1 MSLRKPSAEDLTG
14 ISEQHGIKLSA
25 EEVRD
30 YRDLMASTI
39 ESYERLDEMADP
51 KLPVTR
57 RRTPGHRPTQEEDPL
72 NAWYQ
77 KCSIEGGG
85 SGLLSGK
92 RVGIKDNVCVAGV
105 QMTNGS
111 SVMRG
116 YVPDVD
122 ATIVTRI
129 LEAGGEIVGKTAC
142 ESFCFSGGSHTSEPM
157 PVHNPH
163 NPRYS
168 AGGSSSGSGAAV
180 VAGDCDVAI
189 GGDQGGSIRMPA
201 SWCGCYGLKPTHGLV
216 PYTGIFPIEPTL
228 DHTGPMA
235 RTVEDVALTLQV
247 LAGPDGLDPR
257 QKGVDASDYGEA
269 LTGEIDGMRIGV
281 VTEGFGREGS
291 EQDVDGIVREAA
303 EAFGGM
309 GAAVEEVSI
318 PMHLD
323 GVHVW
328 NGIALEGTLATM
340 VKGEGMGTGWKGYY
354 NTGLVEFYARARE
367 ARANDFPATL
377 KMVILLAEYAARN
390 YPGRYYAKAQNLARE
405 LKAAYDRALA
415 DFDLLLMPTTPIK
428 AQPLPEKDASVK
440 EYVQSGLGAMLLNT
454 CPFDVTGHPAISVP
468 CGFSD
473 GLPVGAMLIGKDY
486 DEKTVLR
493 AAHAFEQGIGED
505 RRAKGEGAFV
515 ATG

>member
-1 MSLRKPSAEDLTG
+1 MSLRKPSAEDLTR
-14 ISEQHGIKLSA
+14 ISAEHGMELSA

-30 YRDLMASTI
+30 YRDLMASAI
-39 ESYERLDEMADP
+39 ESYERLDRMVEP
-51 KLPVTR
+51 KPQVVR
-57 RRTPGHRPTQEEDPL
+57 ERAPGHRPTRDEDPL

-77 KCSIEGGG
+77 RCSIGGEG
-85 SGLLSGK
+85 SGLLAGK
-92 RVGIKDNVCVAGV
+92 RVGVKDNVCVAGV

-111 SVMRG
+111 SLLQG
-116 YVPDVD
+116 FVPDVD

-129 LEAGGEIVGKTAC
+129 LEAGGEVVGKTTC
-142 ESFCFSGGSHTSEPM
+142 EGFCFSGGSHTSEPL
-157 PVHNPH
+157 PVGNPH
-163 NPRYS
+163 NPEYS

-180 VAGDCDVAI
+180 VAGDCDLAV

-235 RTVEDVALTLQV
+235 RTVEDVALMLQV

-257 QKGVDASDYGEA
+257 QKGVGTDDYKGS

-281 VTEGFGREGS
+281 VKEGFGREGS
-291 EQDVDGIVREAA
+291 EEDVDEGVLAA
-303 EAFGGM
+303 AGAFGEL
-309 GAAVEEVSI
+309 GAEVEEVSI

-323 GVHVW
+323 GVHIW

-354 NTGLVEFYARARE
+354 NTGLVEFYSRARRT
-367 ARANDFPATL
+367 RANHFPATL
-377 KMVILLAEYAARN
+377 KMVILLAEYAAQN

-428 AQPLPEKDASVK
+428 AQPLPAEDASVK
-440 EYVQSGLGAMLLNT
+440 DYVENGLGAMLLNT

-468 CGFSD
+468 CGFSE
-473 GLPVGAMLIGKDY
+473 GLPVGAMLIGRDY

-493 AAHAFEQGIGED
+493 AAHAFEQGTGKTREAEGED
-505 RRAKGEGAFV
+505 AFV